1 MTLID
6 DIATA
11 FHLVCSTSY
20 ENSKLALEKYEK
32 WHLVLLSVAV
42 TYFCVRLYD
51 YYTEIDTGD
60 YFIPQI
66 CQKNINLINSV
77 IFCKKDC
84 LNSLKDAL
92 SIFPKSFPLSVQN

>member
-51 YYTEIDTGD
+51 CYTEIDTGD

-77 IFCKKDC
+77 IFFAKRI
-84 LNSLKDAL
+84 A
-92 SIFPKSFPLSVQN
+92 

>member
-51 YYTEIDTGD
+51 YYTEIDTGY

-66 CQKNINLINSV
+66 CHKILI
-77 IFCKKDC
+77 
-84 LNSLKDAL
+84 
-92 SIFPKSFPLSVQN
+92 